1 MIPHYAECK
10 KKQEKPQETLFD
22 GLVSCIHCNR
32 FFLPERVEKHQEIC
46 EMLCKKS
53 LILERK
59 RSPKN
64 LETLKGVSANAQN
77 KYTNS
82 KWQKQHQV
90 MIKKL
95 RFDDCPEEYDEYIK
109 CPHCKRSF
117 ASIPAAKHIPICK
130 DIIHKLKSLQSKIN
144 LLPKL
149 SNKIPLNFVNLL
161 EILTTILLH
170 SILLFYVTSQNL
182 ILVAVLLKELGKIMD
197 Q

>member
-1 MIPHYAECK
+1 MRNALQKESYIR
-10 KKQEKPQETLFD
+10 EKT
-22 GLVSCIHCNR
+22 
-32 FFLPERVEKHQEIC
+32 IC
-46 EMLCKKS
+46 E
-53 LILERK
+53 EFRN
-59 RSPKN
+59 PK
-64 LETLKGVSANAQN
+64 GSISQCSAQI
-77 KYTNS
+77 YYS

-170 SILLFYVTSQNL
+170 
-182 ILVAVLLKELGKIMD
+182 
-197 Q
+197 